1 MARRAKVTAI
11 DALQAMSV
19 ALERFRGDAVAAL
32 DELDMEIR
40 RALEWIH
47 HDRKDFW
54 TEEVRRGWERT
65 AEARLQLQQAQTFK
79 SVGDHR
85 DSCVDEK
92 KALERAKRRLDVAQE
107 KVVAVRHWR
116 NVIDRAVNEY
126 RAARAQLGNWLDAD
140 EPKAVAEL
148 RRMSQ
153 ALSAYVAT
161 EMPDD
166 GPLPAF
172 AGPAVE
178 QLGESPAYAGGQT
191 GEEQTKPC
199 EPGI

>member
-54 TEEVRRGWERT
+54 TQEVRNGWEKT
-65 AEARLQLQQAQTFK
+65 AEARVQLQQAQTFK
-79 SVGDHR
+79 SIGDHR
-85 DSCVDEK
+85 DSCIDEK
-92 KALERAKRRLDVAQE
+92 KALDRAKRRLDVAQE
-107 KVVAVRHWR
+107 KTTAVRHWR
-116 NVIDRAVNEY
+116 NLIDRAVNEY

-140 EPKAVAEL
+140 EPRAVAEL

-153 ALSAYVAT
+153 ALSAYVTT

-166 GPLPAF
+166 GPMPVLASS
-172 AGPAVE
+172 A
-178 QLGESPAYAGGQT
+178 
-191 GEEQTKPC
+191 EEQQKQESADSAADGKTT
-199 EPGI
+199 EESN